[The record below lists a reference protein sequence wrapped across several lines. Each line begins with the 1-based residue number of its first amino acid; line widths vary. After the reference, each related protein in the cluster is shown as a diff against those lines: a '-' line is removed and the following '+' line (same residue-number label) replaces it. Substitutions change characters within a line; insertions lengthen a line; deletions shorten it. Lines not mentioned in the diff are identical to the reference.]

1 VSKANR
7 LFFMHTNYRE
17 SHVGKGREY
26 HDKFV
31 RGPYRSV
38 LWEIE
43 QAQLLEILTRFR
55 TKQPAA
61 IGLLDFACGTG
72 RILELFES
80 HVDSAVGIDVSQSM
94 LEVAR
99 GHLSK
104 AELLHGD
111 LTREPALAN
120 RRFELITAFRFF
132 PNAEPA
138 LRNDVMGELVGLLAQ
153 DGILILN
160 NHLRCS
166 GTKMRLRRAIS
177 RLTGKGSDRD
187 LHCMSDAEV
196 EALAD
201 RSGLSILEVHTLAVV
216 PVLKEK
222 RPLIP
227 RWLLSSIER
236 WASDRPL
243 VAHFANT
250 RIYVLAPASSLRDIR
265 AERRQAQ

>member
-1 VSKANR
+1 MSKANR
-7 LFFMHTNYRE
+7 LSFMHANYRQ

-55 TKQPAA
+55 TRQPAS

-72 RILELFES
+72 RVLELFES

-104 AELLHGD
+104 AELLHAD
-111 LTREPALAN
+111 LTREPVLAN

-132 PNAEPA
+132 PNAEPV
-138 LRNDVMGELVGLLAQ
+138 LRNDVMRELVGLLAK

-160 NHLRCS
+160 NHLRCN

-177 RLTGKGSDRD
+177 RLTGKGTDRD
-187 LHCMSDAEV
+187 LHCMSDADV
-196 EALAD
+196 EELAD
-201 RSGLSILEVHTLAVV
+201 RFGLSILEVHTLAVV

-250 RIYVLAPASSLRDIR
+250 RIYVLASAGSFRTARDEHR
-265 AERRQAQ
+265 EVR